1 MLTKLLWIVIQA
13 LGNLFPN
20 FGQNTNDQ
28 GGSTN
33 LIMAKPNNSQNFWSL
48 ENPEISLIFSSHF
61 SIIFDAEITHSRV
74 PDTDAHPR
82 FDQMGPNFVEK
93 ILEVK
98 GAFPQSFTP
107 FR

>member
-1 MLTKLLWIVIQA
+1 MKLRGNAPLTSR
-13 LGNLFPN
+13 FC
-20 FGQNTNDQ
+20 QNRGDQ

-33 LIMAKPNNSQNFWSL
+33 LIMAQPNILQNFRSL

-61 SIIFDAEITHSRV
+61 SIIFGAEITHFRV
-74 PDTDAHPR
+74 PDTNARPR
-82 FDQMGPNFVEK
+82 FDQMGPNFVEML
-93 ILEVK
+93 LEVK